1 MMYKT
6 KKVTYD
12 RRNDV
17 LYVSF
22 DSDRGQSYGSG
33 EENGIEEMLDMD
45 TDQVTGLMIFYPRL
59 RQQERQSALDQKGYN
74 LHLNELCKA

>member
-6 KKVTYD
+6 RKVTYD
-12 RRNDV
+12 RCNDV

-22 DSDRGQSYGSG
+22 DGDRGHSYGNG

-45 TDQVTGLMIFYPRL
+45 TDQVTGLMVFYPLL
-59 RQQERQSALDQKGYN
+59 RQQERQSALDKMGYH